1 MENLPI
7 GRRVAYWRQRRKM
20 SQQVFADRIGKSK
33 SWVDKVERGAR
44 RLDKFSVLYE
54 IADVLQVDVQLM
66 LGDYPKRRPE
76 SVNCIDEVEVEEIR
90 DALERYDR
98 IGSLFEPVAVEPP
111 AVEELD
117 KAVRHAWMTF
127 HHAKY
132 GVLARTL
139 PSLIRDAQ
147 AADALY
153 DGDRTAASLLAQ
165 AYQIAAS
172 VLRKL
177 GEYDLCWL

>member
-1 MENLPI
+1 MESETQPM

-54 IADVLQVDVQLM
+54 IAEVLQVDVQLM
-66 LGDYPKRRPE
+66 LGEWPKRRAE
-76 SVNCIDEVEVEEIR
+76 SVKCIDQVEVEAIR
-90 DALERYDR
+90 DALERYDQ
-98 IGSLFEPVAVEPP
+98 IGSLFEPKYLPP
-111 AVEELD
+111 PSLDELD

-132 GVLARTL
+132 GVLARIL
-139 PSLIRDAQ
+139 PQLIRDAQ
-147 AADALY
+147 AADAAV
-153 DGDRTAASLLAQ
+153 DCAEDRRAASLLAQ

-172 VLRKL
+172 
-177 GEYDLCWL
+177 